1 VTLPAYSPTTPPP
14 LLTADLP
21 GIGGSF
27 RQRPEDF
34 LVEEQPLYQP
44 SGQGEH
50 IYLFLEKRGMSTM
63 RAARVLARHFGVH
76 VTAVGFAGLKDK
88 NAITRQVF
96 SIHVPG
102 KKPEDFPMLQHD
114 RMAVLWV
121 DLHANKLRRGH
132 LATNRF
138 SLKIRNVDMSKA
150 VLASRIISRLEK
162 QGLPNR
168 IGEQRFGYLQRNHI
182 IGRAMLLGDHQ
193 GLIDALLGPDEHLPD
208 SQVEARRAYARGDFP
223 TALNLF
229 YRESRTERRVVGEL
243 SRGRAPGKAV
253 KAIERNETEF
263 FLTAFQSA
271 VFNAVLDERLRT
283 NSIAT
288 LMPGDVAFKHDNRAC
303 FDVTESTPDLVERLA
318 SLAISPSGP
327 MWGAEMKR
335 ASGEPNRIEVEAL
348 EATGVT
354 LETIAAFQERRHNR
368 LTGERRPLRVP
379 LLFPD
384 VEGGIDEHGHY
395 VRLAFDLPR
404 GAFATSVLQEV
415 MKPAAPLTDPDSD
428 KGEEEDGPAPDPE
441 I

>member
-1 VTLPAYSPTTPPP
+1 VTLSSYSPTTPPP
-14 LLTADLP
+14 LLTSDVP
-21 GIGGSF
+21 GTGGIF

-50 IYLFLEKRGMSTM
+50 IYLFLEKRGVSTM
-63 RAARVLARHFGVH
+63 RAARILASHFGVH

-138 SLKIRNVDMSKA
+138 SIKIRNVDMSKA
-150 VLASRIISRLEK
+150 VLAAKVIARLEK

-168 IGEQRFGYLQRNHI
+168 IGEQRFGYLQRNHL

-193 GLIDALLGPDEHLPD
+193 GLLDALLAPHEYLPD
-208 SQVEARRAYARGDFP
+208 SQIEARRAYARGDFA
-223 TALNLF
+223 TALQLF
-229 YRESRTERRVVGEL
+229 YRESRTERRVTGEL

-271 VFNAVLDERLRT
+271 VFNAVLDERLRAGT
-283 NSIAT
+283 LGT

-303 FDVTESTPDLVERLA
+303 FDVTESTPDLVDRLA
-318 SLAISPSGP
+318 TLAISPSGP

-335 ASGEPNRIEVEAL
+335 ASGEPGRIEVEAL
-348 EATGVT
+348 QATGVT
-354 LETIAAFQERRHNR
+354 IEIIAAFQERRHNR

-395 VRLAFDLPR
+395 IRLAFDLPR

-415 MKPAAPLTDPDSD
+415 MKPGAPLTDPDSD
-428 KGEEEDGPAPDPE
+428 KGEEDDGLGE
-441 I
+441 MTN